1 MDGHKNW
8 LGQGDVALH
17 RRTMEDTPSDR
28 QESQNARKSFFFFF
42 LTFSFC
48 FLDCVINFSAKF
60 MTQIDKQPEMLL
72 SNPDSAS
79 SSLP

>member
-28 QESQNARKSFFFFF
+28 QESQNARKSSFFFFFF
-42 LTFSFC
+42 LTF
-48 FLDCVINFSAKF
+48 FLF
-60 MTQIDKQPEMLL
+60 LL
-72 SNPDSAS
+72 SGLCHKFFCKIYDTD
-79 SSLP
+79 